1 MGPLDWVETRHLS
14 EGQGAFDDIRSG
26 STAAPKIILIP

>member
-1 MGPLDWVETRHLS
+1 LS

-26 STAAPKIILIP
+26 NTPAPKIILIP